1 MNQQS
6 DKTVSAKPLF
16 QTAALCLFALAAAF
30 CFRSALYLP
39 VLFLVMV
46 GGGVLAVLF
55 FSCPRVFAVME
66 ATTFVSI
73 LFVASGMELTALLFG
88 GAAIMT
94 SVTIFICIRK
104 RMEKGAVTLA
114 VTSVL
119 LVLSM
124 ISFAALYFAEGGE
137 LSLSAMQSMID
148 DLFEQIYEILAAT
161 VRATYA
167 TLPADTIEAYESR
180 GVTIAELVSVALESV
195 REAVMLSK
203 MILPGILLFA
213 LQALAYI
220 AVTSFQ
226 TTAKLSY
233 GEALIRASQ
242 FVIYPTK
249 VTCVIYMLSASLYA
263 ICTIFVPATSL
274 FMVMVLNMLL
284 AVMPAMIVCGF
295 SCLRMR
301 MLHPFTKTRTI
312 VITILVVI
320 GCLFLPTYVAPV
332 AVLLLGFVGAQ
343 DVFMLRALR
352 EQKERIER
360 GEDDDDIIN

>member
-1 MNQQS
+1 MNQKS

-39 VLFLVMV
+39 ALFLVMA
-46 GGGVLAVLF
+46 GGGILAVIF
-55 FSCPRVFAVME
+55 FSCPRVFAALE
-66 ATTFVSI
+66 AAVLVAI
-73 LFVASGMELTALLFG
+73 LFVASGMEPAALLFG
-88 GAAIMT
+88 GAALLASIT
-94 SVTIFICIRK
+94 VFICIRK
-104 RMEKGAVTLA
+104 RMEKGTVTLA
-114 VTSVL
+114 VTGVL
-119 LVLSM
+119 LV
-124 ISFAALYFAEGGE
+124 ISLIAFAALYFAEGGE

-148 DLFEQIYEILAAT
+148 DIFEEIYETLTAA
-161 VRATYA
+161 VRAGYA
-167 TLPADTIEAYESR
+167 ALPADTVAAYESR
-180 GVTIAELVSVALESV
+180 GVTLADLVSAAQESLRETVALV
-195 REAVMLSK
+195 K

-213 LQALAYI
+213 LQTLAYV

-233 GEALIRASQ
+233 GEKLIPASQ

-249 VTCVIYMLSASLYA
+249 VTCVIYMLTASLYA
-263 ICTIFVPATSL
+263 ICAIFVSSTSL

-284 AVMPAMIVCGF
+284 AVMPAMIACGF

-301 MLHPFTKTRTI
+301 MLHPFTKTRTT
-312 VITILVVI
+312 VITILVVL
-320 GCLFLPTYVAPV
+320 GCLFLPSYVIPV

-360 GEDDDDIIN
+360 GEDDEDFMD

>member
-1 MNQQS
+1 MNQTS

-39 VLFLVMV
+39 ALVLVMV
-46 GGGVLAVLF
+46 GSGILAVLF
-55 FSCPRVFAVME
+55 FSCPRAFAALE
-66 ATTFVSI
+66 AVAFVAI
-73 LFVASGMELTALLFG
+73 LFVASGMALAILLFG
-88 GAAIMT
+88 GAALLASIT
-94 SVTIFICIRK
+94 VFLCIRK
-104 RMEKGAVTLA
+104 RMEKGAATLA
-114 VTSVL
+114 VTGVL
-119 LVLSM
+119 LV
-124 ISFAALYFAEGGE
+124 ISLVAFAALYLAEGGE
-137 LSLSAMQSMID
+137 LSLSAMQSTID
-148 DLFEQIYEILAAT
+148 ALFEKIYDALSVV
-161 VRATYA
+161 VRAAYA
-167 TLPADTIEAYESR
+167 TLPADTIAAYEAR
-180 GVTIAELVSVALESV
+180 GVTLAELVSETLSGL
-195 REAVMLSK
+195 RETVTLLKML
-203 MILPGILLFA
+203 LPGILLFV
-213 LQALAYI
+213 LQTLAYV

-249 VTCVIYMLSASLYA
+249 VTCVIYMLTASLYA
-263 ICTIFVPATSL
+263 ICAIFVSSTSF

-301 MLHPFTKTRTI
+301 MLHPFTKTRTT
-312 VITILVVI
+312 VITILIVI

-360 GEDDDDIIN
+360 GEDDEDFME

>member
-30 CFRSALYLP
+30 CFRSALDLP
-39 VLFLVMV
+39 ALFLVMA

-66 ATTFVSI
+66 AAALVAI
-73 LFVASGMELTALLFG
+73 LFVASGMELAALLFG
-88 GAAIMT
+88 AAAIMA
-94 SVTIFICIRK
+94 SVTVFICIRK

-119 LVLSM
+119 LVLFM
-124 ISFAALYFAEGGE
+124 ISFAALYLAEGGE
-137 LSLSAMQSMID
+137 LSLSAMQSTID
-148 DLFEQIYEILAAT
+148 GFFERIYETFAAT

-167 TLPADTIEAYESR
+167 ALPASTIAAYEAR
-180 GVTIAELVSVALESV
+180 GVTVAELVTVALESV
-195 REAVMLSK
+195 REAVMLAK
-203 MILPGILLFA
+203 MILPGIVLFA
-213 LQALAYI
+213 LQALAYVT
-220 AVTSFQ
+220 VTSFQ

-233 GEALIRASQ
+233 GETLIRASQ

-249 VTCVIYMLSASLYA
+249 ITCVIYMLTASLYA
-263 ICTIFVPATSL
+263 ICAIFVPSTSF

-301 MLHPFTKTRTI
+301 MRHPFTKTRTI
-312 VITILVVI
+312 VVTILVVI
-320 GCLFLPTYVAPV
+320 GCIFLPTYVAPV

-360 GEDDDDIIN
+360 GEDDDDMIN